1 MQCLAVLLVY
11 MIADGIPGTS
21 VPQRSSNVVTT
32 EPWGSIHHQ
41 SLDCNIL
48 SPNVL
53 GEELHI
59 AHSVV
64 GLRDSTHNVCVV

>member
-11 MIADGIPGTS
+11 VIADGIPGTS
-21 VPQRSSNVVTT
+21 VPQRSCNVRSTK
-32 EPWGSIHHQ
+32 PWVPIHHQ

-53 GEELHI
+53 GEDLHI

-64 GLRDSTHNVCVV
+64 VLRGSTRNVCVV